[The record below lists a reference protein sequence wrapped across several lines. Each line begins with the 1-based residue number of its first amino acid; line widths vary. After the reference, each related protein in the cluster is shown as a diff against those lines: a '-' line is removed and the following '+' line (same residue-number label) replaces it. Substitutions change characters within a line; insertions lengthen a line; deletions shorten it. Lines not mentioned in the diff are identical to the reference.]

1 MDIISGRPERL
12 RNIVRCLLK
21 LTESFIGLMTPKE
34 GMMPVAGLAH
44 AIPGRPLRHPRL
56 PAPGTADTL
65 LHVRP
70 FCASPVKTKAIKALC
85 AVVTLSVVALVFVLP
100 RSRRDLPHFPLR
112 DGFEFRVV
120 QITYTS
126 RASDSTDHNI
136 GAATSRL
143 WLWNHLPPALRR
155 RVSERSR
162 GIGYQSS
169 THPVLSIWWAS
180 FQRATNQPLA
190 GPAGDVLMTLDSGQQ
205 INLGVARPRQ
215 RLPTDFHHRPADRV
229 QTPYI
234 RRSCR

>member
-1 MDIISGRPERL
+1 
-12 RNIVRCLLK
+12 
-21 LTESFIGLMTPKE
+21 
-34 GMMPVAGLAH
+34 
-44 AIPGRPLRHPRL
+44 
-56 PAPGTADTL
+56 
-65 LHVRP
+65 
-70 FCASPVKTKAIKALC
+70 VKTKAIKALC
-85 AVVTLSVVALVFVLP
+85 AVVALLVVALVFVLP

-143 WLWNHLPPALRR
+143 WLWSHLPTALRR
-155 RVSERSR
+155 RVSEPSR
-162 GIGYQSS
+162 GIGYQAS

-205 INLGVARPRQ
+205 INLGWPDPANDYRQ
-215 RLPTDFHHRPADRV
+215 IFITDPPTDSKRLTFDVPVDEQSVHFSIDNPAYRP
-229 QTPYI
+229 
-234 RRSCR
+234 